1 LTDHPISSASEPVV
15 ERVTRRAHWRDFYR
29 VRRTVYRNDPAAV
42 VPLRSMEAL
51 QLDVHRHPFY
61 LHASREA
68 FVCYRDGEPVGRIAA
83 IKDDLHNEYY
93 RDRLGFFG
101 FFECTNDQHVA
112 NALIDAASTWLA
124 DRGCTSLRGPVNPSM
139 KSDFGVL
146 VEGHSIPPYVMM
158 GHSPLYY
165 DQLLRQAG
173 CSVAKR
179 FFAFRFQTDEDSDEG
194 DAKWRKIDR
203 TIANIKKR
211 YPKLKFRS
219 VDQSN
224 YEATLRDINELGN
237 QVRRLNYGF
246 VPLTDAE
253 LDFMIAQMRRII
265 RFDMIHAAYWDDQLV
280 GFIVNIPDLN
290 WALRKSRGKW
300 DWLRMIQL
308 AYWIKKTPRTRVIAI
323 GVHEDFRKKGIAIVL
338 IKSLYDCKDEFE
350 QWEFSWVVEDNVQSI
365 GVIGATMPLIRHK
378 TYQLYEKP
386 I

>member
-1 LTDHPISSASEPVV
+1 MSSTSEPVV
-15 ERVTRRAHWRDFYR
+15 VTVASRAHWKDFFQ
-29 VRRTVYRNDPAAV
+29 VRREIYRDDPAAV
-42 VPLRSMEAL
+42 IPLKSMEAL
-51 QLDVHRHPFY
+51 QLDARKHPFY
-61 LHASREA
+61 LHAAREA
-68 FVCYRDGEPVGRIAA
+68 FVCYRDGQPVGRIAA
-83 IKDDLHNEYY
+83 IKDDLHNEHYA
-93 RDRLGFFG
+93 DRVGFFG
-101 FFECTNDQHVA
+101 FFECCNDQQIA
-112 NALIDAASTWLA
+112 NLLIETAANWLA
-124 DRGCTSLRGPVNPSM
+124 TKGCTAMRGPVNPSM

-158 GHSPLYY
+158 GHTPLYY
-165 DQLLRQAG
+165 DRLLTEAG
-173 CSVAKR
+173 FSVAQR
-179 FFAFRFQTDEDSDEG
+179 FFAFRFQTSEDSEAG

-203 TIANIKKR
+203 TINNIHKR

-219 VDQSN
+219 VDESN
-224 YEATLRDINELGN
+224 YAATLRDINELGN

-265 RFDMIHAAYWDDQLV
+265 RLDMIHAAYWEDQLV

-290 WALRKSRGKW
+290 WALRKTRGSW

-308 AYWIKKTPRTRVIAI
+308 GYWIRKTPRTRVIAL

-338 IKSLYDCKDEFE
+338 IKALYDCKDEYE

-365 GVIGATMPLIRHK
+365 GVITATLPLIRHK